1 MVVVKRQRRE
11 KPAKIEQRTSEDR
24 SEDLRYNKQH
34 SWLAWLAQFTYG
46 RPRGR
51 RKHIKRGAKGPGVC
65 LSAGPGQTAALEVV
79 WVIRNMAGNVGPTW
93 FFSSCGGILELLFCF
108 RGLFPSLSFSHPHFG
123 LLFPIL
129 TT

>member
-1 MVVVKRQRRE
+1 MVVVKRQGRE

-65 LSAGPGQTAALEVV
+65 LSVCL
-79 WVIRNMAGNVGPTW
+79 
-93 FFSSCGGILELLFCF
+93 SLF
-108 RGLFPSLSFSHPHFG
+108 SLS
-123 LLFPIL
+123 LFLSLALALYFVRKRAITLHNSSLRVFASAFPL
-129 TT
+129 TSRMYFPAIF

>member
-1 MVVVKRQRRE
+1 MVVVKRQGRE
-11 KPAKIEQRTSEDR
+11 KPTKIEQRTSEDR

-65 LSAGPGQTAALEVV
+65 LSVCL
-79 WVIRNMAGNVGPTW
+79 
-93 FFSSCGGILELLFCF
+93 SLF
-108 RGLFPSLSFSHPHFG
+108 LSLSFSLARSLSLSCASALSHS
-123 LLFPIL
+123 
-129 TT
+129 TTLRFASLHQHSLSPQGCIFLRFSK